1 VKRRR
6 GQRRRSVHD
15 RKPQH
20 GKLKRQRGQK
30 PKRVCVRYASVCERW
45 ELNQTM
51 RCDDSLWRSMTAV
64 NPLII
69 ETVVRDLAIAGDNGA
84 RRKEISPPHL
94 ESIFPT

>member
-30 PKRVCVRYASVCERW
+30 PKRVCACYASVCERW

-51 RCDDSLWRSMTAV
+51 HCDDSLWRSIALV
-64 NPLII
+64 NP
-69 ETVVRDLAIAGDNGA
+69 
-84 RRKEISPPHL
+84 
-94 ESIFPT
+94 